1 MPPTVDADVRRNRR
15 QVYVEEIMNDL
26 ARGSGGVLAEAF
38 DRKAA
43 PPDSGP
49 YQSPKK
55 SVSPLEVRGRHPAS
69 VISGLGA
76 PNANPWA

>member
-1 MPPTVDADVRRNRR
+1 MKTP
-15 QVYVEEIMNDL
+15 
-26 ARGSGGVLAEAF
+26 ARSTTTLNSRPATTSSRVAGEQRSLY
-38 DRKAA
+38 RKAA